1 MKKHDIF
8 AFWSKKNAK
17 EKAQAV
23 MKTILWIGAFV
34 LLLFSIFG
42 AELFGEGSAFAT
54 VFHGDDSG
62 FDLLGQWI
70 DQQIPIIL
78 RSIIYII
85 MAIVVSQIV
94 SFILTRLLLVS
105 KRGMTAVK
113 LLQSFIKYLT
123 AVIIIIMVL
132 LVFGVD
138 PTALFAS
145 VGILGLVIGLS
156 AQSLISDIINGL
168 FIVFENEFQVND
180 YIIIDGFRGQVAS
193 IGIRTTQLIDAGGNL
208 KVVNNSEIKTI
219 VNLSA
224 SPSTA
229 VVDISVHYADF
240 AKADNI
246 FKEHIHEIQ
255 EHLPKF
261 LEAPQYVGPVE
272 LADSGINVRFVGKV
286 DESYRFQAERDLRT
300 ELVSFME
307 KYKLEI
313 PYPRLVIVNL
323 PETNR

>member
-1 MKKHDIF
+1 MKKKNIF

-17 EKAQAV
+17 EKANAILK
-23 MKTILWIGAFV
+23 MFLWIGAI
-34 LLLFSIFG
+34 LLLAFSIFG

-78 RSIIYII
+78 RSIVYII
-85 MAIVVSQIV
+85 MAIVVSNLV

-105 KRGMTAVK
+105 KRGVTAVK

-123 AVIIIIMVL
+123 AIIIMIMVL

-145 VGILGLVIGLS
+145 VGILGLIIGLS

-193 IGIRTTQLIDAGGNL
+193 IGIRTTQLIDGGGNV

-224 SPSTA
+224 SPSAA
-229 VVDISVHYADF
+229 VVDIGVSHAEFV
-240 AKADNI
+240 KANRI
-246 FKEHIHEIQ
+246 FKEHINEIQ
-255 EHLPKF
+255 ERLPKF
-261 LEAPQYVGPVE
+261 IEAPQYLGPVE
-272 LADSGINVRFVGKV
+272 FTDSGINVRFFGKV
-286 DESYRFQAERDLRT
+286 DESYRFQAERDLRA
-300 ELVSFME
+300 ELVSFMDT
-307 KYKLEI
+307 YKLEI
-313 PYPRLVIVNL
+313 PYPRLVTVNP
-323 PETNR
+323 PETNN